1 MLQTNNKL
9 LNKNYTRGL
18 GIDLKKNMFIIIV
31 KYISIINVR

>member
-9 LNKNYTRGL
+9 LNKNYTRSL